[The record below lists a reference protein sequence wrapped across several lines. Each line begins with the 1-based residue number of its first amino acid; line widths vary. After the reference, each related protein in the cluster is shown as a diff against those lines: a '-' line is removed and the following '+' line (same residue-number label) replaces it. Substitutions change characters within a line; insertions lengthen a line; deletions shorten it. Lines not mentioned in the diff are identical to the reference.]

1 METIANTM
9 RDAAGAGHGDLA
21 AKANNVMLPIG
32 LVMRRVGRSRPS
44 IYRLMSH
51 GDFPRPL
58 RVGVR
63 AVRWRSEDVDRWLAG
78 REVAGTESRAVAG

>member
-32 LVMRRVGRSRPS
+32 VVMRRVGLSRPG

-63 AVRWRSEDVDRWLAG
+63 AVRG
-78 REVAGTESRAVAG
+78 RAVPWHPADLPLG